1 MLLEHFVPY
10 CKRSSYSFLL
20 ELNVSKQESKRKTKE
35 RVGCILRFY
44 LCNWACKFALNAD
57 TYFLMFTYFV
67 AEFSQTN
74 ERMNERAPFYSIIA
88 CLGLLCGVY
97 SFFVFLVKSA
107 HQTLSTAMNAHFYLI
122 FWAISMRY
130 RAVSNQQLRI
140 TSSNLKCMKRVSYYF
155 YYIYSGFIVYYPN
168 TAKRLWWHFYGH
180 MASNTI
186 TIKKIRSNDKTHIA
200 WLPRHKS
207 PAIPTN
213 KPIQIIL
220 STPISDKT
228 LE

>member
-1 MLLEHFVPY
+1 MWVSRRAKE
-10 CKRSSYSFLL
+10 KRRRESVAYSDFIC
-20 ELNVSKQESKRKTKE
+20 VIE
-35 RVGCILRFY
+35 RVSSHWMRTPIS
-44 LCNWACKFALNAD
+44 LCLHTSFAN
-57 TYFLMFTYFV
+57 
-67 AEFSQTN
+67 QRTN
-74 ERMNERAPFYSIIA
+74 EWTSEPFNSIIA

-97 SFFVFLVKSA
+97 SFFVFSVKSA

-186 TIKKIRSNDKTHIA
+186 TIKKIPSNDKAHIE